1 MPDIQANGITI
12 HYESLGR
19 DTDPPIVLVMGLALQ
34 MIFWPDQFCQMLVD
48 RGFRVIRFDNRDVGL
63 SSHFDHLGKPNL
75 MFEYARHLMGF
86 KMRGRYQLDDMAR
99 DTIALVEALGLTRV
113 HLVGASMGGM
123 IAQNVAAM
131 APEKIITLTSMMSTT
146 GRRSLPQPS
155 WAARGALFQP
165 PPKQGD
171 IAAATRR
178 SVRVFQVIGSK
189 TYPPAPGV
197 LEAWCE
203 RHAKRGMNPAGAVRQ
218 LMAIA
223 AAGDRTKLVRTI
235 KVPTLVLHGDE
246 DCLVPPTHGMETA
259 RVIREGGGQ
268 ATFMM
273 IEGMGHDLPLPL
285 LPQIV
290 GAIGGHCLA
299 VA

>member
-1 MPDIQANGITI
+1 MPDVKANGITL
-12 HYESLGR
+12 HYETFGKES
-19 DTDPPIVLVMGLALQ
+19 DPPILLVMGLALQ
-34 MIFWPDQFCQMLVD
+34 MIFWPDAFCKMLVD

-99 DTIALVEALGLTRV
+99 DTVALIDALGLKRV

-123 IAQNVAAM
+123 IAQNIAAHF
-131 APEKIITLTSMMSTT
+131 PEKVMTLTSMMSTT
-146 GRRSLPQPS
+146 GRASLPQPS
-155 WAARGALFQP
+155 WAARRALFQP

-178 SVRVFQVIGSK
+178 SVRVFKVIGSK
-189 TYPPAPGV
+189 TYPTDPKA
-197 LEAWCE
+197 LHDWCE

-223 AAGDRTKLVRTI
+223 AAGDRTKIVRTI
-235 KVPTLVLHGDE
+235 KAPTLVLHGSE
-246 DCLVPPTHGMETA
+246 DCLIQPTHGMETA
-259 RVIREGGGQ
+259 RVICEGGGQ
-268 ATFMM
+268 ATFVM
-273 IEGMGHDLPLPL
+273 IEGMGHDLPEPL

-290 GAIGGHCLA
+290 GAIGAHCRA
-299 VA
+299 VS